1 MMRIFFILLINCFFL
16 FLSCTKEANVKLPET
31 KPLPVMYSYIC
42 PTDSVI
48 RLKLMS
54 SSPLYSSNQID
65 VLAAVSD
72 GDVKISSAQGT
83 AQLIFNQNTGYYE
96 LKTNSY
102 PIVPGQVYKMTV
114 TTISG
119 DVATA
124 QTQVPFTTV
133 PINTVTVEPITENY
147 QTSDRIKTFFTDE
160 ASSVNYYRIAASH
173 CFVYNSQTDT
183 IVNDTQINELYSDL
197 NHNGESSSLAGK
209 FYQRIDSTAY
219 YSTEYYDVFLYNCS
233 QSYYNFYKSLKN
245 YSGVGISFPSPAEPT
260 LMYTNVNGGFGCFGA
275 YTRSMLR
282 YKKK

>member
-1 MMRIFFILLINCFFL
+1 M

-54 SSPLYSSNQID
+54 SSPLFSSNQID

-102 PIVPGQVYKMTV
+102 PIVPGQVYKMTI
-114 TTISG
+114 TTING

-124 QTQVPFTTV
+124 ETQVPFTAV
-133 PINTVTVEPITENY
+133 PISMVTVETIPENY
-147 QTSDRIKTFFTDE
+147 QTSDRIKAFFTDE
-160 ASSVNYYRIAASH
+160 ANSVNYYRIAASH

-183 IVNDTQINELYSDL
+183 IVNDTRINELYSDI
-197 NHNGESSSLAGK
+197 NHDGENASLVGR
-209 FYQRIDSTAY
+209 FYQRYDSTAY

-233 QSYYNFYKSLKN
+233 ESYYNFYKSYKN
-245 YSGVGISFPSPAEPT
+245 DSGSGISFPPPAEPT
-260 LMYTNVNGGFGCFGA
+260 LLYTNVKGGFGCFGA
-275 YTRSMLR
+275 YVYSRAR

>member
-1 MMRIFFILLINCFFL
+1 MKIYFILLGCCF

-54 SSPLYSSNQID
+54 SSPLYSSNEID
-65 VLAAVSD
+65 VLAPVSD
-72 GDVKISSAQGT
+72 GAVKISSAQGT

-114 TTISG
+114 TTIDG

-124 QTQVPFTTV
+124 ETQVPFTAV
-133 PINTVTVEPITENY
+133 PINVVTVENIIENY
-147 QTSDRIKTFFTDE
+147 QTSDRIKVSFTDE
-160 ASSVNYYRIAASH
+160 ANSVNYYRIAASH
-173 CFVYNSQTDT
+173 CFVYTGQTDT
-183 IVNDTQINELYSDL
+183 IINDTQINELYSDL
-197 NHNGESSSLAGK
+197 NHNGESSSLAGRN
-209 FYQRIDSTAY
+209 YQRIDSTEY

-233 QSYYNFYKSLKN
+233 ESYYKFYKSLRN
-245 YSGVGISFPSPAEPT
+245 DSGSGISFPPPAEPT
-260 LMYTNVNGGFGCFGA
+260 PIYSNVKGGFGCFGA
-275 YTRSMLR
+275 YMKMTFR

>member
-1 MMRIFFILLINCFFL
+1 MMRTYFILLINCFL
-16 FLSCTKEANVKLPET
+16 FFSCTKEAMVKLPET

-42 PTDSVI
+42 PTDSII

-54 SSPLYSSNQID
+54 SSPLFSSDQID
-65 VLAAVSD
+65 ILAAVSD

-114 TTISG
+114 TTINGSL
-119 DVATA
+119 ATA
-124 QTQVPFTTV
+124 ETQVPFTAV
-133 PINTVTVEPITENY
+133 PINTITVETITENY
-147 QTSDRIKTFFTDE
+147 QTGERIKAFFTDE
-160 ASSVNYYRIAASH
+160 ANSVNYYRLAASH
-173 CFVYNSQTDT
+173 RFVYNSQTDT
-183 IVNDTQINELYSDL
+183 IINDTQIDELYSDL
-197 NHNGESSSLAGK
+197 NHNGESSSLASK
-209 FYQRIDSTAY
+209 FYQKNDSTAY

-233 QSYYNFYKSLKN
+233 QSYYNFYESLKN
-245 YSGVGISFPSPAEPT
+245 YSGVGISFPPPAEPT

-275 YTRSMLR
+275 YLRTTFR

>member
-1 MMRIFFILLINCFFL
+1 MKIYIILLGCCL
-16 FLSCTKEANVKLPET
+16 FLSCAKEANVKLPET

-54 SSPLYSSNQID
+54 SSPLFSSNEID

-72 GDVKISSAQGT
+72 GDVKISSIAQGT

-114 TTISG
+114 TTING

-124 QTQVPFTTV
+124 ETQVPFTAV
-133 PINTVTVEPITENY
+133 PINMVTVETIPENS
-147 QTSDRIKTFFTDE
+147 QTSDRIKAFFTGE
-160 ASSVNYYRIAASH
+160 ANSVNYYRIAASH
-173 CFVYNSQTDT
+173 CFVYTGQTDT

-197 NHNGESSSLAGK
+197 NHDGEDSSLTGR
-209 FYQRIDSTAY
+209 FYQKNDSAAY

-233 QSYYNFYKSLKN
+233 ESYYNFNKSLKN
-245 YSGVGISFPSPAEPT
+245 YSGVGISFPPPAEPT
-260 LMYTNVNGGFGCFGA
+260 LMYSNVKGGFGCFGA
-275 YTRSMLR
+275 YMKMTFR

>member
-1 MMRIFFILLINCFFL
+1 MMRLFFILLINFCFL

-42 PTDSVI
+42 PSDTVI

-54 SSPLYSSNQID
+54 SSPLFSSNQIN

-83 AQLIFNQNTGYYE
+83 AQLVFNQNTQYYE
-96 LKTNSY
+96 IQTNTY
-102 PIVPGQVYKMTV
+102 PIVPGQVYRMTV
-114 TTISG
+114 TTING

-124 QTQVPFTTV
+124 ETQVPLTAI
-133 PINTVTVEPITENY
+133 PINAVTVETIPENY
-147 QTSDRIKTFFTDE
+147 QTSDRIKAFFTDE
-160 ASSVNYYRIAASH
+160 ANSVNYYRIAVSH

-183 IVNDTQINELYSDL
+183 IVNDTQINELYSDQ
-197 NHNGESSSLAGK
+197 NHNGESGSLAGK

-233 QSYYNFYKSLKN
+233 ESYYNFYKSLRN
-245 YSGVGISFPSPAEPT
+245 YSGTGISFPPPAEPT
-260 LMYTNVNGGFGCFGA
+260 LIYSNVKGGFGCFGA

>member
-1 MMRIFFILLINCFFL
+1 L

-31 KPLPVMYSYIC
+31 KPLPVIYSYIC

-54 SSPLYSSNQID
+54 SSPLYSSNEINI
-65 VLAAVSD
+65 LTAVSD
-72 GDVKISSAQGT
+72 GDVKISNAQGT

-114 TTISG
+114 TTIDG

-124 QTQVPFTTV
+124 ETQVPFTTV
-133 PINTVTVEPITENY
+133 PINTVTVEPIAENN
-147 QTSDRIKTFFTDE
+147 QTSDRIKVSFTDE
-160 ASSVNYYRIAASH
+160 PGRVNYYAIAALH
-173 CFVYNSQTDT
+173 AFVYTFQADT
-183 IVNDTQINELYSDL
+183 ITDDTRIHELYSDI
-197 NHNGESSSLAGK
+197 NHDGENGTLAGR
-209 FYQRIDSTAY
+209 FYQRSDSTEY

-233 QSYYNFYKSLKN
+233 ESYYKFYKSLRTDL
-245 YSGVGISFPSPAEPT
+245 SGIGFPPPAEPT
-260 LMYTNVNGGFGCFGA
+260 LNYSNVKGGFGCFGA

>member
-1 MMRIFFILLINCFFL
+1 
-16 FLSCTKEANVKLPET
+16 
-31 KPLPVMYSYIC
+31 MYSYIC

-54 SSPLYSSNQID
+54 SSPLYSNYQID
-65 VLAAVSD
+65 ILAAVSD
-72 GDVKISSAQGT
+72 ADVKISSAQGT

-114 TTISG
+114 TTING
-119 DVATA
+119 DIATA
-124 QTQVPFTTV
+124 ETQVPFTAV
-133 PINTVTVEPITENY
+133 PINTVTVETITENY
-147 QTSDRIKTFFTDE
+147 QTGDRIKAFFTDE
-160 ASSVNYYRIAASH
+160 ANSVNYYRLAASH

-183 IVNDTQINELYSDL
+183 IINDTQIDELYSDL
-197 NHNGESSSLAGK
+197 NHSGESSSLAGK
-209 FYQRIDSTAY
+209 FYQKIDSTQY

-245 YSGVGISFPSPAEPT
+245 YSGVGISFPPPAEPT
-260 LMYTNVNGGFGCFGA
+260 LVYTNVNGGFGCFGA
-275 YTRSMLR
+275 YTRSILR